1 MRKDGDMTDER
12 LEALERLGHIQ
23 NDALHVLVD
32 NVRALALT
40 NAALMSILDGQDRAA
55 VREAALAGLGQGREH
70 ERARR
75 LIESF
80 TREPAAAV
88 VEHQADI
95 SAALA
100 DMPSRLQ

>member
-1 MRKDGDMTDER
+1 MTDER
-12 LEALERLGHIQ
+12 LEALERLRHVQ

-32 NVRALALT
+32 NRRALALT

-55 VREAALAGLGQGREH
+55 VREAALAGLGPGPEH

-75 LIESF
+75 LVESF

-88 VEHQADI
+88 VEHQAEI
-95 SAALA
+95 SAALSSMSA
-100 DMPSRLQ
+100 RLQ